1 MLAVDALPDVFATLG
16 NVTADLTV
24 TSVVARQSRR
34 DAATDAPRAPEAA
47 DGP

>member
-1 MLAVDALPDVFATLG
+1 
-16 NVTADLTV
+16 
-24 TSVVARQSRR
+24 VVARQSRR